1 MPSFAELMFQQASDS
16 AKQGIGDIAG
26 ASASGTKMG
35 AEIAQHIEQA
45 QQQRQ
50 ELELKKQDL
59 ELAKVQHYVN
69 AVQVGANMPEG
80 PARNDY
86 LKNRLPSL
94 SGALGIDK
102 MIPPQSQS
110 FLQKDPNIAA
120 ALQEKVKNQE
130 LDPAAAIS
138 IAADPDQLAKFAGSD
153 DYKKYVAMKKLDQ
166 PGDVSAATAAAQ
178 RASPPSDTQVTAA
191 KNALVSRL
199 QRNGM
204 TGGISYADLQ
214 AAQNDPAK
222 MQSFLQNTGLDKL
235 GGEAALQQVME
246 TYPKAIAEADAKGT
260 ADERALKVAA
270 MRVSPIETRNKNQV
284 VQDAQKQINNDTL
297 LKVNTTMADTAI
309 RAKGLINAAM
319 KETDPKKKIART
331 KQLMGILS
339 TEQAKLA
346 SGKNNFSEGSEER
359 VAYENSSADLNNVI
373 TKYSSLFKPNGEV
386 IDTTSLNA
394 ALTNADKEITELG
407 GSYKDQ
413 MFRRLD
419 TVGDETTAL
428 PEQIPIFRNKKNLY
442 HKQYDNAFG
451 DSGSNSGQSKFK
463 LPDGNSYTAQEIN
476 QIITNKP
483 ELKSKIDPQILKA
496 AGVK

>member
-45 QQQRQ
+45 QQQRK
-50 ELELKKQDL
+50 ELEIKKQDL
-59 ELAKVQHYVN
+59 ELAKIQHYVN
-69 AVQVGANMPEG
+69 AVQVGGNMPEG

-94 SGALGIDK
+94 AGSLGIDK
-102 MIPPQSQS
+102 SIPPQSQS
-110 FLQKDPNIAA
+110 FFQKDPHIAG

-166 PGDVSAATAAAQ
+166 PGDVTAATAAAQ

-222 MQSFLQNTGLDKL
+222 MQSFLQSTGLDKL
-235 GGEAALQQVME
+235 GGEAAFNQVME
-246 TYPKAIAEADAKGT
+246 TYPKALSEADAKGT

-270 MRVSPIETRNKNQV
+270 MRVSPIEDRTAQGVHQKAIDAVSSPTSV
-284 VQDAQKQINNDTL
+284 VQRKLGAYQSIDNALASFKASGGMSQEFEQLQTQLRLNQGATGGKTGVDERANAHASDLGITKDQYVQIATGNVQNVNLSSPKLVKAIQDVATTELAQIKSQAAQQMKTNANQHKSFYKTHPD
-297 LKVNTTMADTAI
+297 LKDDYENTSSSILDQFNTTQTGEKTYMVRGKPVSATILMKLSPA
-309 RAKGLINAAM
+309 AKALLPP
-319 KETDPKKKIART
+319 DV
-331 KQLMGILS
+331 KQ
-339 TEQAKLA
+339 
-346 SGKNNFSEGSEER
+346 
-359 VAYENSSADLNNVI
+359 
-373 TKYSSLFKPNGEV
+373 
-386 IDTTSLNA
+386 
-394 ALTNADKEITELG
+394 ELG
-407 GSYKDQ
+407 IK
-413 MFRRLD
+413 
-419 TVGDETTAL
+419 
-428 PEQIPIFRNKKNLY
+428 
-442 HKQYDNAFG
+442 
-451 DSGSNSGQSKFK
+451 
-463 LPDGNSYTAQEIN
+463 
-476 QIITNKP
+476 
-483 ELKSKIDPQILKA
+483 
-496 AGVK
+496 